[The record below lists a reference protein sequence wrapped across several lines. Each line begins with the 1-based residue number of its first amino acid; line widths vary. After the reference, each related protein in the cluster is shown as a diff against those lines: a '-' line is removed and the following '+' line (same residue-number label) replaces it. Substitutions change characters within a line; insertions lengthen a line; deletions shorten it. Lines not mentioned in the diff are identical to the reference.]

1 MTVSEDYSR
10 KMRMARSNL
19 RNFGR
24 KVRRANPEKK
34 VQLIEDKLMVDGK
47 MFVYSEERGEV
58 REHKTS
64 GVGGRESQQMGK
76 YKWVSMESLDSL

>member
-19 RNFGR
+19 TNFGR

-64 GVGGRESQQMGK
+64 GGGVGGRESQQMGRK
-76 YKWVSMESLDSL
+76 